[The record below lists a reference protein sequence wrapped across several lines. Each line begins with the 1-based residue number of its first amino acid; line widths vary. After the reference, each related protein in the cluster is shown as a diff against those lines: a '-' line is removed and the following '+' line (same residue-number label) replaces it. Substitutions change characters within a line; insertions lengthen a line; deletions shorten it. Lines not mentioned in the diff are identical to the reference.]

1 MQKRDLLVGLL
12 NNTRLNTWLSVGG
25 NGKQKV
31 FLERNMSASVGPK
44 IIDHPLYLMLRE
56 GNVQS
61 FNLQRSSHIE
71 LDFRGCNFRG
81 IDLRGADVAGVDF
94 SDAYF
99 RGADL
104 RGVDF
109 RESRLEGAS
118 IAAALISRCYF
129 PDELS
134 PEEITLSLE
143 KGTRL
148 RYTPKP

>member
-1 MQKRDLLVGLL
+1 
-12 NNTRLNTWLSVGG
+12 
-25 NGKQKV
+25 
-31 FLERNMSASVGPK
+31 MSESAGPK

-56 GNVQS
+56 GNVET
-61 FNLQRSSHIE
+61 FNLRRSSHAE

-118 IAAALISRCYF
+118 IAAALISGCYF
-129 PDELS
+129 PVALS
-134 PEEITLSLE
+134 PEEITLSLD

-148 RYTPKP
+148 RYTPER